1 LQNHIQALR
10 ASQKREAELNEK
22 LKQLTQQLQE
32 TQLELQNQRD
42 RPIATG
48 ALANHDDDAASRE
61 KGQDEINRLNGHIQ
75 EKNKRLNERLRKL
88 KEARGQLRQKE
99 EDLGKLEG
107 GYQELNG
114 KYLALKGMAV
124 SFMFLIKRRI
134 SLLDCDGL
142 S

>member
-1 LQNHIQALR
+1 
-10 ASQKREAELNEK
+10 
-22 LKQLTQQLQE
+22 
-32 TQLELQNQRD
+32 
-42 RPIATG
+42 
-48 ALANHDDDAASRE
+48 
-61 KGQDEINRLNGHIQ
+61 
-75 EKNKRLNERLRKL
+75 L

-134 SLLDCDGL
+134 SFLDCDGL